1 MAKGCVYI
9 PKTGKDAGK
18 VFGSKES
25 LAAHMNYTPALTD
38 LMSKFQQSGG
48 KADIDSVTKWLG
60 DNGYLKE
67 KPKGKPG
74 RRERLAKLFEEPKVE
89 VAPAKEA
96 GVEATPEMTPEEI
109 RINMKPITDEMA
121 GIEMQFSNSGYS
133 IDWDYD
139 NEIIITDKN
148 GEIVDAEELPKKLL
162 PLAAQYEKATAGL
175 AGYDFDSYQKA
186 LEQSRKDVGGI
197 ETEFEEVKPLAIT
210 EKATEEAPQ
219 PKPQAAQTEMQMPE
233 RVVVEKNNENINS
246 LIAKKSRYN
255 SLPKTKKAIGANL
268 LEKIKREAADMGFS
282 VITTSG
288 LNIKIVDA
296 QTRKPISKRGVSRT
310 SNKEYIQKKRE
321 AQSLAETGQLGLR
334 ASILNYFIGGKKIKS
349 SQSELGEG
357 SAEIKSAERKGLVST
372 SAESIDGIAKGIIS
386 NIYGDIENAP
396 EGMEDNVI
404 TELQDVLATHEDR
417 VSMEE
422 ELFDLYEK
430 LIKDQEEAAR
440 YNTAEDADSA
450 MDEGLLDEDSLVEY
464 YETQSQ
470 INKLTENEQEK
481 LYRELYPEA
490 FEQEAESTS
499 GVGDVEGTTREA
511 QEPQAGYE
519 EQNVKDFYYSVPG
532 LSKIGTLQQYAS
544 YLNTIFPNSK
554 VKEILY
560 RGYRSQGDKGKYFT
574 PNKDYTKTFGSLR
587 KAVVVNAENLLDLR
601 DYDIEMDEDLIKN
614 TGRDV
619 EIENL
624 WVEKDVD
631 IVDLIKKADAI
642 VGIDSG
648 MDEIAYYIKNETF
661 ELGTKQDLDAFEKF
675 VTTPSVQKTQK
686 QKVDYKPLLPYT
698 AETIRALEEEFNFNR
713 DAFLV
718 HQVAGHFSNLLSA
731 ERFGGYKDIQDLSR
745 KIFSLIEK
753 DGTKKINEIVRLSN
767 DLKKLTDEKP
777 DGEEWIDVYKTSA
790 ASVVNLLNTLNRDA
804 DSILFTKWAD
814 KNLGF
819 KIKEGGYDVSDLTK
833 NLSDDMKKL
842 NATDVDKIIYAYGK
856 AKEDGSNPELVK
868 AVEDLI
874 GNKKITEGPNKGLTQ
889 EERGAEKS
897 KSKRL
902 QRAEELRA
910 KAQDLRDA
918 SGGTLMAGPKL
929 LAAAYEA
936 YATILETTEN
946 IIEAIKK
953 FKGTKEYKDLDVN
966 GKKELDV
973 VLATDAVEEEISSG
987 RDPQE
992 AVDDLI
998 GSQDWYQSL
1007 SANQKEQLD
1016 EILKDDFGVTP
1027 VTKTGIKAT
1036 IANIID
1042 NYYKGDRQSKLDNKR
1057 ILESDPKLKYI
1068 YDNISKINKQLQD
1081 AGVITDKTDGCP

>member
-38 LMSKFQQSGG
+38 LMAKFEQSGG

-60 DNGYLKE
+60 DNGYLKGAE
-67 KPKGKPG
+67 APKGKAS

-89 VAPAKEA
+89 AAPTEEA
-96 GVEATPEMTPEEI
+96 GVEATPEMTPEEV

-121 GIEMQFSNSGYS
+121 GIEMEFANNGYS

-139 NEIIITDKN
+139 DEIIITDKD
-148 GEIVDAEELPKKLL
+148 GEIVDAEELPEKLL

-175 AGYDFDSYQKA
+175 AGYDFESYRKA

-197 ETEFEEVKPLAIT
+197 ETEFEEVKPAALP
-210 EKATEEAPQ
+210 EKTEEK
-219 PKPQAAQTEMQMPE
+219 PKSKLD
-233 RVVVEKNNENINS
+233 EKKALDQSVNE
-246 LIAKKSRYN
+246 LITKKNRYN
-255 SLPKTKKAIGANL
+255 KIPK
-268 LEKIKREAADMGFS
+268 
-282 VITTSG
+282 
-288 LNIKIVDA
+288 
-296 QTRKPISKRGVSRT
+296 TRKPLAGKLLDEIKAEAEQLGFTVVNVKRGGISIVNKKDGKIVARREVDRKF
-310 SNKEYIQKKRE
+310 NKERNDKLKE
-321 AQSLAETGQLGLR
+321 AKSMAQDSLLGLR
-334 ASILNYFIGGKKIKS
+334 ASILLYFLRGGKVKT
-349 SQSELGEG
+349 SQSELAGDT
-357 SAEIKSAERKGLVST
+357 EIKAAKKAGFISDNGRSVDMIALEDLPELGGIVSDEQD
-372 SAESIDGIAKGIIS
+372 AINE
-386 NIYGDIENAP
+386 
-396 EGMEDNVI
+396 V
-404 TELQDVLATHEDR
+404 LDVLASFENKAQMED
-417 VSMEE
+417 
-422 ELFDLYEK
+422 ELVEMRDK
-430 LIKDQEEAAR
+430 LTNDMDEAAKYEYEAQMNR
-440 YNTAEDADSA
+440 ALDNGELNED
-450 MDEGLLDEDSLVEY
+450 ELVEY
-464 YETQSQ
+464 YESLSEDDK
-470 INKLTENEQEK
+470 IKSIEDYEK
-481 LYRELYPEA
+481 FYREIER
-490 FEQEAESTS
+490 EQLDQE
-499 GVGDVEGTTREA
+499 GEGTRGAYPSE
-511 QEPQAGYE
+511 
-519 EQNVKDFYYSVPG
+519 
-532 LSKIGTLQQYAS
+532 GT
-544 YLNTIFPNSK
+544 
-554 VKEILY
+554 
-560 RGYRSQGDKGKYFT
+560 
-574 PNKDYTKTFGSLR
+574 
-587 KAVVVNAENLLDLR
+587 
-601 DYDIEMDEDLIKN
+601 
-614 TGRDV
+614 
-619 EIENL
+619 
-624 WVEKDVD
+624 
-631 IVDLIKKADAI
+631 
-642 VGIDSG
+642 
-648 MDEIAYYIKNETF
+648 
-661 ELGTKQDLDAFEKF
+661 
-675 VTTPSVQKTQK
+675 
-686 QKVDYKPLLPYT
+686 
-698 AETIRALEEEFNFNR
+698 
-713 DAFLV
+713 
-718 HQVAGHFSNLLSA
+718 
-731 ERFGGYKDIQDLSR
+731 
-745 KIFSLIEK
+745 
-753 DGTKKINEIVRLSN
+753 
-767 DLKKLTDEKP
+767 
-777 DGEEWIDVYKTSA
+777 
-790 ASVVNLLNTLNRDA
+790 
-804 DSILFTKWAD
+804 
-814 KNLGF
+814 
-819 KIKEGGYDVSDLTK
+819 
-833 NLSDDMKKL
+833 
-842 NATDVDKIIYAYGK
+842 
-856 AKEDGSNPELVK
+856 
-868 AVEDLI
+868 
-874 GNKKITEGPNKGLTQ
+874 TQ